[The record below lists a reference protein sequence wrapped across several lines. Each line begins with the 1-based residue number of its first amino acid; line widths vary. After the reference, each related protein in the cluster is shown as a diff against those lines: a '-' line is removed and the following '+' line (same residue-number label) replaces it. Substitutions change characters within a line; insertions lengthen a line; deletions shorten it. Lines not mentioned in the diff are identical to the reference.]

1 MTEFTSI
8 ELMATIASHQLEDG
22 RIVGVGTGLPMIASL
37 LAQRTHAPNLVIF
50 FEAGSMDPQ
59 VPTLPISVGDSRC
72 GYRSVAATS
81 LAGIME
87 TGQRGM
93 IDYAFLGGAE
103 VDMYGNINST
113 VIGDH
118 DSPRTRLPGS
128 GGAND
133 FGSLSWRTI
142 IIARHDR
149 TKLPER
155 VGFITTPGYID
166 GPGARE
172 RAGLPPGTG
181 PYRVITNKALMGF
194 DEETC
199 RMKLISVHP
208 GVTVEEVLENTG
220 FELIVP
226 KDVPVS
232 ALPTQEE
239 LDRLR
244 EIDPDGLIIGRK

>member
-1 MTEFTSI
+1 MTSFTPI
-8 ELMATIASHQLEDG
+8 ELMASVASHQLEDG
-22 RIVGVGTGLPMIASL
+22 KIVGVGTGLPMIASL
-37 LAQRTHAPNLVIF
+37 LAQKTHAPNLIIF
-50 FEAGSMDPQ
+50 FEAGSMAPM

-72 GYRSVAATS
+72 GYKSVAATS

-118 DSPRTRLPGS
+118 DSPKTRLPGS

-142 IIARHDR
+142 IIARHDKA
-149 TKLPER
+149 KLPEK
-155 VGFITTPGYID
+155 VGFITTPGYLD

-172 RAGLPPGTG
+172 KAGLPKGTG
-181 PYRVITNKALMGF
+181 PFRVITNLALMGF

-208 GVTVEEVLENTG
+208 GVTLEQVVENTG
-220 FELIVP
+220 FELIIPDEVP
-226 KDVPVS
+226 TSPQ
-232 ALPTQEE
+232 PTDEE
-239 LDRLR
+239 LARLR
-244 EIDPDGLIIGRK
+244 EIDPAGIIIGK

>member
-1 MTEFTSI
+1 MSEYTPV
-8 ELMATIASHQLEDG
+8 ELMATVASHQLEDG
-22 RIVGVGTGLPMIASL
+22 RTVGVGTGLPMIAAL
-37 LAQRTHAPNLVIF
+37 LAQKTHAPNLIIL
-50 FEAGSMDPQ
+50 FEAGSMAPE

-72 GYRSVAATS
+72 SHRAVAATG

-118 DSPRTRLPGS
+118 DHPKTRLPGS

-142 IIARHDR
+142 IIARHEKD
-149 TKLPER
+149 KLPER
-155 VGFITTPGYID
+155 VNFITTPGYID
-166 GPGARE
+166 GSGARE
-172 RAGLPPGTG
+172 RAGLPRGTG
-181 PYRVITNKALMGF
+181 PYRVITNLALMGF
-194 DEETC
+194 DKETC

-208 GVTVEEVLENTG
+208 GVTLQQVIDNTG
-220 FELIVP
+220 FELLIP
-226 KDVPVS
+226 DDVGTS
-232 ALPTQEE
+232 ALPTKEE
-239 LDRLR
+239 LERLR
-244 EIDPDGLIIGRK
+244 EIDPAGIIIGR

>member
-1 MTEFTSI
+1 MTSYTSI
-8 ELMATIASHQLEDG
+8 ELMASVASHQLEDEK
-22 RIVGVGTGLPMIASL
+22 IIGVGTGLPMIAGL
-37 LAQRTHAPNLVIF
+37 LAQKTHAPKLIIF
-50 FEAGSMDPQ
+50 FEAGSMAPQ

-72 GYRSVAATS
+72 VHKAVAATG

-118 DSPRTRLPGS
+118 DDPKVRLPGS

-142 IIARHDR
+142 IIARHDKA
-149 TKLPER
+149 KLPER
-155 VGFITTPGYID
+155 VNFITTPGYID

-172 RAGLPPGTG
+172 KAGLPRGTG
-181 PYRVITNKALMGF
+181 PYRVITNLALMGF

-208 GVTVEEVLENTG
+208 GVTVEQVIENTG
-220 FELIVP
+220 FELIIP
-226 KDVPVS
+226 ENVPVS
-232 ALPTQEE
+232 EPPTEEE
-239 LDRLR
+239 LTLLK
-244 EIDPDGLIIGRK
+244 EIDPDGIIIGK

>member
-1 MTEFTSI
+1 MTGYSSI
-8 ELMATIASHQLEDG
+8 EMMAVVASHQLEDG
-22 RIVGVGTGLPMIASL
+22 KIVGLGTGLPMIAGL
-37 LAQRTHAPNLVIF
+37 LAQKTHAPKLIIF
-50 FEAGSMDPQ
+50 FEAGSIAPQ

-72 GYRSVAATS
+72 GHRPVAATGLS
-81 LAGIME
+81 GIME

-118 DSPRTRLPGS
+118 DSPKIRLPGS

-133 FGSLSWRTI
+133 FGSLAWKTM
-142 IIARHDR
+142 IIARHDKA
-149 TKLPER
+149 KLPER
-155 VGFITTPGYID
+155 VSFITTPGFID

-172 RAGLPPGTG
+172 RAGLPVGTG
-181 PYRVITNKALMGF
+181 PYRVITNLALMGF

-208 GVTVEEVLENTG
+208 GVTVEQVIENTG
-220 FELIVP
+220 FELIIPDNVTTSP
-226 KDVPVS
+226 E
-232 ALPTQEE
+232 PTEEE
-239 LDRLR
+239 LNLLK
-244 EIDPDGLIIGRK
+244 EIDPAGIIIKH

>member
-1 MTEFTSI
+1 MTDYTPI
-8 ELMATIASHQLEDG
+8 ELMASVASHQLEDG

-37 LAQRTHAPNLVIF
+37 LAQKTHAPNLIIF
-50 FEAGSMDPQ
+50 FEAGSMAPQ

-72 GYRSVAATS
+72 AHRAVAATG

-118 DSPRTRLPGS
+118 DIPKVRLPGS

-133 FGSLSWRTI
+133 FGSLSWKTI
-142 IIARHDR
+142 IIARHDKA
-149 TKLPER
+149 KLPER
-155 VGFITTPGYID
+155 VGFITTPGYLD

-172 RAGLPPGTG
+172 KAGLPPGTG
-181 PYRVITNKALMGF
+181 PFRVITNLALMGF

-199 RMKLISVHP
+199 RMKLISIHP
-208 GVTVEEVLENTG
+208 GVTVDEVIENTG
-220 FELIVP
+220 FELIIP
-226 KDVPVS
+226 DDVPTS
-232 ALPTQEE
+232 PPPTDEE
-239 LDRLR
+239 LSRLK
-244 EIDPDGLIIGRK
+244 EIDPDGIIIGK

>member
-1 MTEFTSI
+1 MSEYTPI
-8 ELMATIASHQLEDG
+8 ELMATVASHQLEDG

-37 LAQRTHAPNLVIF
+37 LAQRTHAPNLIIF
-50 FEAGSMDPQ
+50 FEAGTMAPL

-72 GYRSVAATS
+72 GHRAVAATS

-118 DSPRTRLPGS
+118 DSPKTRLPGS

-149 TKLPER
+149 SKLPER
-155 VGFITTPGYID
+155 VGFITTPGYLD

-172 RAGLPPGTG
+172 RAGLSPGTG
-181 PYRVITNKALMGF
+181 PFRVITNLALMGF
-194 DEETC
+194 DEKTC
-199 RMKLISVHP
+199 RMKLLSVHP
-208 GVTVEEVLENTG
+208 GVTVDQVKENTG
-220 FELIVP
+220 FELIIPDHVP
-226 KDVPVS
+226 TSP
-232 ALPTQEE
+232 APTEEE
-239 LDRLR
+239 LAQLR
-244 EIDPDGLIIGRK
+244 EIDPAGIIIGK

>member
-1 MTEFTSI
+1 MKDFTPL
-8 ELMATIASHQLEDG
+8 ELMACVAAHQLEDG
-22 RIVGVGTGLPMIASL
+22 RTVGVGTGLPMIAAL
-37 LAQRTHAPNLVIF
+37 LAQKTHAPNLIIF
-50 FEAGSMDPQ
+50 FEAGSMAPL

-72 GYRSVAATS
+72 GYRPVAATG

-118 DSPRTRLPGS
+118 DLPKTRLPGS

-133 FGSLSWRTI
+133 FGSLSWRTL
-142 IIARHDR
+142 IIARHDKA
-149 TKLPER
+149 KLPEK

-172 RAGLPPGTG
+172 KAGLPTGTG
-181 PYRVITNKALMGF
+181 PFRVITNLALMGF
-194 DEETC
+194 DEDTK
-199 RMKLISVHP
+199 RMKLLSVHP
-208 GVTVEEVLENTG
+208 GISVDQVVENTG
-220 FELIVP
+220 FELLVP
-226 KDVPVS
+226 DEVGTS
-232 ALPTQEE
+232 DEPTDEE
-239 LDRLR
+239 LRILK
-244 EIDPDGLIIGRK
+244 EIDPAGIIIKR

>member
-1 MTEFTSI
+1 MTSYTPI
-8 ELMATIASHQLEDG
+8 ELMATVASHQLEDG
-22 RIVGVGTGLPMIASL
+22 KIVGVGTGLPMIASL
-37 LAQRTHAPNLVIF
+37 LAQKTHATNLIIF
-50 FEAGSMDPQ
+50 FEAGSIAPQ

-72 GYRSVAATS
+72 VHRAVAATG

-113 VIGDH
+113 VIGNH
-118 DSPRTRLPGS
+118 DSPKVRLPGS

-142 IIARHDR
+142 IIARHDKA
-149 TKLPER
+149 KLPEK
-155 VGFITTPGYID
+155 VSFITTPGYID

-172 RAGLPPGTG
+172 RAGLPRGTG
-181 PYRVITNKALMGF
+181 PFRVITNLALMGF

-199 RMKLISVHP
+199 RMTLISVHP
-208 GVTVEEVLENTG
+208 GVTVDQVRKNTG
-220 FELIVP
+220 FDLIIPDKVTISP
-226 KDVPVS
+226 
-232 ALPTQEE
+232 APTGEE
-239 LDRLR
+239 LTSLR
-244 EIDPDGLIIGRK
+244 EIDPDGIIIGK

>member
-1 MTEFTSI
+1 MTDFTPI
-8 ELMATIASHQLEDG
+8 ELMAAVASHQLEDG
-22 RIVGVGTGLPMIASL
+22 KIVGVGTGLPMIASL
-37 LAQRTHAPNLVIF
+37 LAQKTHAPNLIIF
-50 FEAGSMDPQ
+50 FEAGSMAPM

-72 GYRSVAATS
+72 GFRSVAATS

-87 TGQRGM
+87 TGQRGL

-118 DSPRTRLPGS
+118 DHPKTRLPGS

-149 TKLPER
+149 AKLPER

-172 RAGLPPGTG
+172 KAGLSPGTG
-181 PYRVITNKALMGF
+181 PYRVITNLALMGF
-194 DEETC
+194 DEDTC

-208 GVTVEEVLENTG
+208 GVTVEQVKENTG
-220 FELIVP
+220 FDLMIP
-226 KDVPVS
+226 DDVPTS
-232 ALPTQEE
+232 QPPTEEE
-239 LDRLR
+239 LGRLK
-244 EIDPDGLIIGRK
+244 EIDPAGIIIKR

>member
-1 MTEFTSI
+1 MTEYTPI
-8 ELMATIASHQLEDG
+8 ELMAAVAAHQLEDG
-22 RIVGVGTGLPMIASL
+22 KIVGVGTGLPMIAAL
-37 LAQRTHAPNLVIF
+37 LAQKTHAPDLIIF
-50 FEAGSMDPQ
+50 FEAGSMAPQ
-59 VPTLPISVGDSRC
+59 VPTLPKSVGDSRC
-72 GYRSVAATS
+72 SHRAVAATG

-118 DSPRTRLPGS
+118 DNPKTRLPGS

-142 IIARHDR
+142 IIARHDKE
-149 TKLPER
+149 KLTER

-172 RAGLPPGTG
+172 RAGLPANTG
-181 PYRVITNKALMGF
+181 PFRVITNLALMGF
-194 DEETC
+194 DEKTC
-199 RMKLISVHP
+199 RMKLLSVHP
-208 GVTVEEVLENTG
+208 GVTVEQVKENTG
-220 FELIVP
+220 FDLIIP
-226 KDVPVS
+226 EDVTISP
-232 ALPTQEE
+232 APTDEE
-239 LDRLR
+239 LRRLK
-244 EIDPDGLIIGRK
+244 EIDPEGIIIGK

>member
-1 MTEFTSI
+1 MTSYTPI
-8 ELMATIASHQLEDG
+8 ELMATVASHQLEDG
-22 RIVGVGTGLPMIASL
+22 KIVGVGTGLPMIAGL
-37 LAQRTHAPNLVIF
+37 LAQKTHAPKLIIF
-50 FEAGSMDPQ
+50 FEAGSIAPQ

-72 GYRSVAATS
+72 AHRAVAATG

-118 DSPRTRLPGS
+118 DSPKVRLPGS

-142 IIARHDR
+142 IIARHDKA
-149 TKLPER
+149 KLPER
-155 VGFITTPGYID
+155 VSFITTPGYID

-172 RAGLPPGTG
+172 EAGLPRGTG
-181 PYRVITNKALMGF
+181 PYRVITNLALMGF

-208 GVTVEEVLENTG
+208 GVTLEQVRENTG
-220 FELIVP
+220 FDLIIPDDVATSPSPTESELTV
-226 KDVPVS
+226 
-232 ALPTQEE
+232 
-239 LDRLR
+239 LR
-244 EIDPDGLIIGRK
+244 GIDPDGIIIGK

>member
-1 MTEFTSI
+1 MMDHTPI
-8 ELMATIASHQLEDG
+8 ELMATIASHQLEDE
-22 RIVGVGTGLPMIASL
+22 RIVGVGTGLPMIAGL
-37 LAQRTHAPNLVIF
+37 LAQRTHAPNLIIF
-50 FEAGSMDPQ
+50 FEAGSMAPI

-72 GYRSVAATS
+72 SHRAVAATG

-118 DSPRTRLPGS
+118 DHPKIRLPGS

-133 FGSLSWRTI
+133 FGSFAWRTI
-142 IIARHDR
+142 IIARHEKD
-149 TKLPER
+149 KLPER
-155 VGFITTPGYID
+155 VNFITTPGYID

-172 RAGLPPGTG
+172 KAGLPKGTG
-181 PYRVITNKALMGF
+181 PYRVITNLALMGF
-194 DEETC
+194 DELTC
-199 RMKLISVHP
+199 RMKLISIHP
-208 GVTVEEVLENTG
+208 GVTVQQVIENTG

-226 KDVPVS
+226 DEVGTSP
-232 ALPTQEE
+232 LPTAEE
-239 LDRLR
+239 LSRLR
-244 EIDPDGLIIGRK
+244 EIDPDGIIIGK

>member
-1 MTEFTSI
+1 MTSYTPI
-8 ELMATIASHQLEDG
+8 ELMAAVASHQLEDG
-22 RIVGVGTGLPMIASL
+22 KIVGVGTGLPMIASL
-37 LAQRTHAPNLVIF
+37 LAQKTHAPNLIIF
-50 FEAGSMDPQ
+50 FEAGSMAPQ

-72 GYRSVAATS
+72 AYRAVAATG

-118 DSPRTRLPGS
+118 ETPKVRLPGS

-142 IIARHDR
+142 IIARHDKA
-149 TKLPER
+149 KLPEK
-155 VGFITTPGYID
+155 VGFITTPGFID

-172 RAGLPPGTG
+172 RVGLPPGTG
-181 PYRVITNKALMGF
+181 PFRVITNLALMGF

-208 GVTVEEVLENTG
+208 GVTVDQVIENTG
-220 FELIVP
+220 FDLIIP
-226 KDVPVS
+226 DDVPTS
-232 ALPTQEE
+232 IPPTDVE
-239 LDRLR
+239 LTRLK
-244 EIDPDGLIIGRK
+244 EIDPDGIIIGK

>member
-1 MTEFTSI
+1 MKEFTPL
-8 ELMATIASHQLEDG
+8 ELMACVAAHQLEDG
-22 RIVGVGTGLPMIASL
+22 RTVGVGTGLPMIAAL
-37 LAQRTHAPNLVIF
+37 LAQKTHAPNLIIF
-50 FEAGSMDPQ
+50 FEAGSMAPQ

-72 GYRSVAATS
+72 GYRPVAATG

-118 DSPRTRLPGS
+118 DLPKTRLPGS

-133 FGSLSWRTI
+133 FGSLSWKTL
-142 IIARHDR
+142 IIARHDKA
-149 TKLPER
+149 KLPEK

-172 RAGLPPGTG
+172 KAGLPAGTG
-181 PYRVITNKALMGF
+181 PFRVITNLALMGF
-194 DEETC
+194 DEETK
-199 RMKLISVHP
+199 RMKLLSVHP
-208 GVTVEEVLENTG
+208 GVTVDQVVENTG
-220 FELIVP
+220 FELIVADEVG
-226 KDVPVS
+226 KSDQ
-232 ALPTQEE
+232 PTDKE
-239 LDRLR
+239 LKILK
-244 EIDPDGLIIGRK
+244 EIDPAGIIIKR

>member
-1 MTEFTSI
+1 MKDFTPL
-8 ELMATIASHQLEDG
+8 ELMACVAAHQLEDG
-22 RIVGVGTGLPMIASL
+22 RTVGVGTGLPMIAAL
-37 LAQRTHAPNLVIF
+37 LAQKTHAPNLIIF
-50 FEAGSMDPQ
+50 FEAGSMAPL

-72 GYRSVAATS
+72 GYRPVAATG

-118 DSPRTRLPGS
+118 DLPKTRLPGS

-133 FGSLSWRTI
+133 FGSLSWRTL
-142 IIARHDR
+142 IIARHDKA
-149 TKLPER
+149 KLPEK

-172 RAGLPPGTG
+172 KAGLPTGTG
-181 PYRVITNKALMGF
+181 PFRVITNLALMGF
-194 DEETC
+194 DEDTK
-199 RMKLISVHP
+199 RMKLLSVHP
-208 GVTVEEVLENTG
+208 GISVDQVVENTG
-220 FELIVP
+220 FELLVP
-226 KDVPVS
+226 DEVGTS
-232 ALPTQEE
+232 DEPTDEE
-239 LDRLR
+239 LRILN
-244 EIDPDGLIIGRK
+244 EIDPAGIIIKR

>member
-1 MTEFTSI
+1 MTSYTSI
-8 ELMATIASHQLEDG
+8 ELMATVASHQLEDG
-22 RIVGVGTGLPMIASL
+22 KIVGVGTGLPMIAGL
-37 LAQRTHAPNLVIF
+37 LAQKTHAPKLIIF
-50 FEAGSMDPQ
+50 FEAGSIAPQ

-72 GYRSVAATS
+72 AYRAVAATG

-118 DSPRTRLPGS
+118 DSPKVRLPGS

-142 IIARHDR
+142 IIARHDKA
-149 TKLPER
+149 KLPER
-155 VGFITTPGYID
+155 VSFITTPGYIE

-172 RAGLPPGTG
+172 KAGLPEGTG
-181 PYRVITNKALMGF
+181 PYKVITNLALMGF

-208 GVTVEEVLENTG
+208 GVTIEQVKENTG
-220 FELIVP
+220 FDLIIPEDVTISPAPTEEEL
-226 KDVPVS
+226 S
-232 ALPTQEE
+232 ALKQ
-239 LDRLR
+239 
-244 EIDPDGLIIGRK
+244 IDPDGIIIGK

>member
-1 MTEFTSI
+1 MTSYTPI
-8 ELMATIASHQLEDG
+8 ELMATVASHQLEDG
-22 RIVGVGTGLPMIASL
+22 KIVGVGTGLPMIASL
-37 LAQRTHAPNLVIF
+37 LAQKTHAPNLIIF
-50 FEAGSMDPQ
+50 FEAGSMAPQ

-72 GYRSVAATS
+72 AHRAVAATG

-118 DSPRTRLPGS
+118 DSPKVRLPGS

-133 FGSLSWRTI
+133 FGSLSWKTI

-149 TKLPER
+149 AKLPEK

-172 RAGLPPGTG
+172 RAGLPRGTG
-181 PYRVITNKALMGF
+181 PYRVITNLALMGF

-208 GVTVEEVLENTG
+208 GVTVDQVIENTG
-220 FELIVP
+220 FDLIIP
-226 KDVPVS
+226 DDVPTS
-232 ALPTQEE
+232 PPPTEDE
-239 LDRLR
+239 LARLK
-244 EIDPDGLIIGRK
+244 EIDPDGIIIGK

>member
-1 MTEFTSI
+1 MTEFTPI

-22 RIVGVGTGLPMIASL
+22 KIVGVGTGLPMIASL
-37 LAQRTHAPNLVIF
+37 LAQKTHAKNLIIF
-50 FEAGSMDPQ
+50 FEAGSIAPQ

-72 GYRSVAATS
+72 VHRAVAATG

-118 DSPRTRLPGS
+118 DSPKVRLPGS

-133 FGSLSWRTI
+133 FGSLSWKTI
-142 IIARHDR
+142 IIARHDKA
-149 TKLPER
+149 KLPEK
-155 VGFITTPGYID
+155 VSFITTPGYID

-172 RAGLPPGTG
+172 KAGLPKSTG
-181 PYRVITNKALMGF
+181 PFRVITNLALLGF
-194 DEETC
+194 DEKTC

-208 GVTVEEVLENTG
+208 GVTIDQVKENTG
-220 FELIVP
+220 FELIIP
-226 KDVPVS
+226 DDVTTSP
-232 ALPTQEE
+232 LPTEKE
-239 LDRLR
+239 LTRLR
-244 EIDPDGLIIGRK
+244 EIDPDGIIIGK

>member
-1 MTEFTSI
+1 MTDYSPV
-8 ELMATIASHQLEDG
+8 ELMAAVAAHQLDDG
-22 RIVGVGTGLPMIASL
+22 KIVGVGTGLPMIAAI
-37 LAQRTHAPNLVIF
+37 LAQKTHAPNLIIF
-50 FEAGSMDPQ
+50 FEAGSMAPQ
-59 VPTLPISVGDSRC
+59 VPTLPKSVGDSRC
-72 GYRSVAATS
+72 VHRALAATG

-103 VDMYGNINST
+103 VDMFGNINST

-118 DSPRTRLPGS
+118 DLPRTRLPGS

-142 IIARHDR
+142 IIARHDKE
-149 TKLPER
+149 KLPEK

-172 RAGLPPGTG
+172 KAGLPKGTG
-181 PYRVITNKALMGF
+181 PFRVVTNLALMGF

-208 GVTVEEVLENTG
+208 GATVEQVVENTG
-220 FELIVP
+220 FDLIIPDEVGVSPEPSEDELI
-226 KDVPVS
+226 K
-232 ALPTQEE
+232 
-239 LDRLR
+239 LR
-244 EIDPDGLIIGRK
+244 EIDPEGIIIKK

>member
-1 MTEFTSI
+1 MTSYTPI
-8 ELMATIASHQLEDG
+8 ELMATVASHQLEDG
-22 RIVGVGTGLPMIASL
+22 KIVGVGTGLPMIAGL
-37 LAQRTHAPNLVIF
+37 LAQKTHAPKLIIF
-50 FEAGSMDPQ
+50 FEAGSIAPQ

-72 GYRSVAATS
+72 AHRAVAATG

-118 DSPRTRLPGS
+118 DSPKVRLPGS

-142 IIARHDR
+142 IIARHDKA
-149 TKLPER
+149 KLPER
-155 VGFITTPGYID
+155 VSFITTPGYID

-172 RAGLPPGTG
+172 KAGLPRGTG
-181 PYRVITNKALMGF
+181 PYRVITNLALMGF
-194 DEETC
+194 DDETC

-208 GVTVEEVLENTG
+208 GVTVDQVRENTG
-220 FELIVP
+220 FDLIIPDDVATSPSPTENELTV
-226 KDVPVS
+226 
-232 ALPTQEE
+232 
-239 LDRLR
+239 LR
-244 EIDPDGLIIGRK
+244 GIDPDGIIIGK

>member
-1 MTEFTSI
+1 MTSYTSI
-8 ELMATIASHQLEDG
+8 ELMATVASHQLEDG
-22 RIVGVGTGLPMIASL
+22 KIVGVGTGLPMIASL
-37 LAQRTHAPNLVIF
+37 LAQKTHAPKLIIF
-50 FEAGSMDPQ
+50 FEAGSMAPQ

-72 GYRSVAATS
+72 AHKAVAATG

-113 VIGDH
+113 VIGGH
-118 DSPRTRLPGS
+118 DSPKVRLPGS

-142 IIARHDR
+142 IIAMHNKA
-149 TKLPER
+149 KLPER
-155 VGFITTPGYID
+155 VSFITTPGYID

-172 RAGLPPGTG
+172 EAGLPRGTG
-181 PYRVITNKALMGF
+181 PFRVITNLALMGF

-208 GVTVEEVLENTG
+208 GVTVDQVRENTG
-220 FELIVP
+220 FDLIIP
-226 KDVPVS
+226 DDVTISP
-232 ALPTQEE
+232 APTDEE
-239 LDRLR
+239 LARLKD
-244 EIDPDGLIIGRK
+244 IDPDGIIIGK

>member
-1 MTEFTSI
+1 MTSYTPI
-8 ELMATIASHQLEDG
+8 ELMATVASHQLEDG
-22 RIVGVGTGLPMIASL
+22 KIEGVGTGLPMIAGL
-37 LAQRTHAPNLVIF
+37 LAQKTHAPKLIIF
-50 FEAGSMDPQ
+50 FEAGSIAPQ

-72 GYRSVAATS
+72 AHRAVAATG

-118 DSPRTRLPGS
+118 DSPKVRLPGS

-142 IIARHDR
+142 IIARHDKA
-149 TKLPER
+149 KLPER
-155 VGFITTPGYID
+155 VSFITTPGYID

-172 RAGLPPGTG
+172 EAGLPRGTG
-181 PYRVITNKALMGF
+181 PYRVITNLALMGF

-208 GVTVEEVLENTG
+208 GVTLEQVRENTG
-220 FELIVP
+220 FDLIIPDDVATSPSPTESELTV
-226 KDVPVS
+226 
-232 ALPTQEE
+232 
-239 LDRLR
+239 LR
-244 EIDPDGLIIGRK
+244 GIDPDGIIIGK

>member
-1 MTEFTSI
+1 MTDFTPI
-8 ELMATIASHQLEDG
+8 ELMAAVASHQLEDG
-22 RIVGVGTGLPMIASL
+22 KIVGVGTGLPMIASL
-37 LAQRTHAPNLVIF
+37 LAQKTHAPNLIIF
-50 FEAGSMDPQ
+50 FEAGSMAPM

-72 GYRSVAATS
+72 GFRSVAATS

-87 TGQRGM
+87 TGQRGL

-118 DSPRTRLPGS
+118 DHPKTRLPGS

-149 TKLPER
+149 AKLPER

-172 RAGLPPGTG
+172 KAGLSPGTG
-181 PYRVITNKALMGF
+181 PYRVITNLALMGF
-194 DEETC
+194 DEDTC

-208 GVTVEEVLENTG
+208 GVTVEQVKENTG
-220 FELIVP
+220 FDLMIP
-226 KDVPVS
+226 DDVPTS
-232 ALPTQEE
+232 QPPTEEE
-239 LDRLR
+239 LGRLR
-244 EIDPDGLIIGRK
+244 EIDPAGIIIKR

>member
-1 MTEFTSI
+1 MTSYTPI
-8 ELMATIASHQLEDG
+8 ELMATVASHQLEDG
-22 RIVGVGTGLPMIASL
+22 KIVGVGTGLPMIAGL
-37 LAQRTHAPNLVIF
+37 LAQKTHAPKLIIF
-50 FEAGSMDPQ
+50 FEAGSIAPQ

-72 GYRSVAATS
+72 AHRAVAATG

-118 DSPRTRLPGS
+118 DSPKVRLPGS

-142 IIARHDR
+142 IIARHDKA
-149 TKLPER
+149 KLPER
-155 VGFITTPGYID
+155 VSFITTPGYIN

-172 RAGLPPGTG
+172 EAGLPRGTG
-181 PYRVITNKALMGF
+181 PYRVITNLALMGF
-194 DEETC
+194 DDETC

-208 GVTVEEVLENTG
+208 GVTVDQVRENTG
-220 FELIVP
+220 FDLIIPDDVATSPSPTENELTV
-226 KDVPVS
+226 
-232 ALPTQEE
+232 
-239 LDRLR
+239 LR
-244 EIDPDGLIIGRK
+244 GIDPDGIIIGK

>member
-1 MTEFTSI
+1 MTAYTSI
-8 ELMATIASHQLEDG
+8 ELMASVASHQLEDEK
-22 RIVGVGTGLPMIASL
+22 IIGVGTGLPMIAGL
-37 LAQRTHAPNLVIF
+37 LAQKTHAPNLIIF
-50 FEAGSMDPQ
+50 FEAGSMAPQ

-72 GYRSVAATS
+72 VHKAVAATG

-118 DSPRTRLPGS
+118 DDPKVRLPGS

-142 IIARHDR
+142 IIARHDKA
-149 TKLPER
+149 KLPER

-172 RAGLPPGTG
+172 KAGLPPGTG
-181 PYRVITNKALMGF
+181 PYRVITNLALMGF

-208 GVTVEEVLENTG
+208 GVTVEQVIENTG
-220 FELIVP
+220 FDLIIPDKVT
-226 KDVPVS
+226 VS
-232 ALPTQEE
+232 EPPTDEE
-239 LDRLR
+239 LALLK
-244 EIDPDGLIIGRK
+244 EIDPDGIIIGK

>member
-1 MTEFTSI
+1 MTSYTPI
-8 ELMATIASHQLEDG
+8 ELMATVASHQLEDG
-22 RIVGVGTGLPMIASL
+22 KIVGVGTGLPMIAGL
-37 LAQRTHAPNLVIF
+37 LAQKTHAPKLIIF
-50 FEAGSMDPQ
+50 FEAGSIAPQ

-72 GYRSVAATS
+72 AHRAVAATG

-118 DSPRTRLPGS
+118 DSPKVRLPGS

-142 IIARHDR
+142 IIARHDKA
-149 TKLPER
+149 KLPER
-155 VGFITTPGYID
+155 VSFITTPGYIN

-172 RAGLPPGTG
+172 EAGLPRGTG
-181 PYRVITNKALMGF
+181 PFRVITNLALMGF
-194 DEETC
+194 DDETC

-208 GVTVEEVLENTG
+208 GVTVDQVRENTG
-220 FELIVP
+220 FDLIIPDDVATSPSPTENELTV
-226 KDVPVS
+226 
-232 ALPTQEE
+232 
-239 LDRLR
+239 LR
-244 EIDPDGLIIGRK
+244 GIDPDGIIIGK